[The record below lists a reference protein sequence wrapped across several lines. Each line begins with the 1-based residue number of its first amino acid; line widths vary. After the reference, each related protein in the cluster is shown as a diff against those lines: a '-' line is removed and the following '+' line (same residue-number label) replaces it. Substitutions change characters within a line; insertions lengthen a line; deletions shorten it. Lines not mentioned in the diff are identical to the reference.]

1 MSRFPL
7 RYAHRNVLFGAG
19 GEPAGLYR
27 LGVSAYPFL
36 PVSGRWA
43 LQRRLE
49 RLAHTVAADFSV
61 WRVNRAYPAGS
72 YIERTLGLLD
82 ERHQPAEVWRAFLEG
97 HRERLLDLDSHVPE
111 VYLAVSL
118 SQGAPAG
125 FGAGLVRG
133 VDRARRRVEELAG
146 IGTASPISH
155 GELEGLLVSEQRI
168 YERLS
173 GVLGIQRASTR
184 ELQWLLRRAASR
196 GVVEP
201 LLDEHWQPDALLL
214 GAGEDGQ
221 GGVFEP
227 LAVDL
232 ERCANA
238 AITERERTLV
248 VDGEQGRSFQA
259 MLALGSLAEAP
270 EFPGASAELLFA
282 PLEAVSFPADAVL
295 HARWLGNRDALGQ
308 VRKRIADVENAY
320 SEQLQGSAHG
330 PGLLAGED
338 RVLAREYEARL
349 QSGGRPPMLYAWVAL
364 AVGAPTEQELE
375 RRVDVLRESYGDI
388 ALHRPAGLQRQL
400 FFDLLPRTDSGLTR
414 DYVQQVTV
422 EQFGALVP
430 TATHTVGAP
439 RGVYLGFTPRG
450 VRRPVRYDA
459 TAPSRESRASAV
471 ALAGTLGS
479 GKTVTAQGIAYAAER
494 RGSLIV
500 DFDPKPDHGWE
511 KLPELDGR
519 LDVLELSGAP
529 GQQGKLDPL
538 LIGLEELREELACSY
553 LLELLRD
560 PPPSWENAIGRAVK
574 DAVRHGER
582 SALSVVRALCAS
594 ESEPAREA
602 GEALEVICD
611 FGLARLG
618 FAETGAGGDVV
629 RAAGSVTTIR
639 TPGLS
644 LPDPGASRET
654 YTRAER
660 VSVATLTL
668 VAAYVLRLVS
678 QDRSRHKVVLLD
690 EAKAFLISRQG
701 QAIVQRLVRMG
712 RAFNT
717 TLLLAT
723 QLVSDFE
730 ELADLIGTWFIGG
743 QESDAEAR
751 RALELIGL
759 DPTDQELVRLLREYR
774 AGRCLMRDLDGRVG
788 EVQVDLVHPHLLA
801 AFDTTPTRTRA

>member
-1 MSRFPL
+1 MRCFPL
-7 RYAHRNVLFGAG
+7 RYAHRNVLFGAA

-27 LGVSAYPFL
+27 LGMSAYPFL
-36 PVSGRWA
+36 PVSGKWA

-49 RLAHTVAADFSV
+49 RLAHIVAADFSV
-61 WRVNRAYPAGS
+61 WRVTRGYPASG
-72 YIERTLGLLD
+72 YVEQAAGLLD
-82 ERHQPAEVWRAFLEG
+82 ERHQPPDVWRAFLDG
-97 HRERLLDLDSHVPE
+97 HRARLVELDSHIPE

-118 SQGAPAG
+118 SQNTPAG

-146 IGTASPISH
+146 IGSVSPISR
-155 GELEGLLVSEQRI
+155 GELDGVLAGEQRV
-168 YERLS
+168 YERLL
-173 GVLGIQRASTR
+173 GVLSLRRASTN
-184 ELQWLLRRAASR
+184 ELQWLLRRAAGR
-196 GVVEP
+196 GLGEP
-201 LLDEHWQPDALLL
+201 CLDEHWQPDALVLTPE
-214 GAGEDGQ
+214 GD

-227 LAVDL
+227 LGADL

-238 AITERERTLV
+238 AITERERTLL
-248 VDGEQGRSFQA
+248 VDGEQGRSYQA

-270 EFPGASAELLFA
+270 EFPGAGAELLFA
-282 PLEAVSFPADAVL
+282 PLEGVGFPADGVV
-295 HARWLGNRDALGQ
+295 HARWLGNREALGQ

-320 SEQLQGSAHG
+320 HEQLEGSAHG

-349 QSGGRPPMLYAWVAL
+349 QSGGRPAMLYASLSL
-364 AVGAPTEQELE
+364 AVGAGSGEELE
-375 RRVDVLRESYGDI
+375 RRVDALRERYGDI
-388 ALHRPAGLQRQL
+388 ALHRPTGLQRQL
-400 FFDLLPRTDSGLTR
+400 FFDHLPRADGGLTR
-414 DYVQQVTV
+414 DYTQQVTV

-430 TATHTVGAP
+430 TATVTVGAKH
-439 RGVYLGFTPRG
+439 GMYLGFTPRG

-500 DFDPKPDHGWE
+500 DFDPKPDHGWH

-519 LDVLELSGAP
+519 LEVLELSGAP
-529 GQQGKLDPL
+529 EQQGRLDPL
-538 LIGLEELREELACSY
+538 LIGLDDLREELACSY

-560 PPPSWENAIGRAVK
+560 PPPSWEVAIGRAVK
-574 DAVRHGER
+574 DAVRRGER
-582 SALSVVRALCAS
+582 STLAVVHTLRAS
-594 ESEPAREA
+594 DSEPAREA
-602 GEALEVICD
+602 GEALEVVCD

-618 FAETGAGGDVV
+618 FAYPDTHGEQPPGAAVSV
-629 RAAGSVTTIR
+629 RTIR

-644 LPDPGASRET
+644 LPDPGASREM

-668 VAAYVLRLVS
+668 VAAYVLRLIS

-701 QAIVQRLVRMG
+701 YAVIQRLVRMG

-723 QLVSDFE
+723 QLVTDLE
-730 ELADLIGTWFIGG
+730 ELADLIGTWFISG

-759 DPTDQELVRLLREYR
+759 DSSSQELVRLLREYR

-801 AFDTTPTRTRA
+801 AFDTTPTKAAT